1 MGAAGFVKSAIQ
13 AQPPHHSVNWT
24 VTVVYPRGGG
34 VMYAKRLRDKAAL
47 WLRLA
52 NSLSANNP
60 ARTILMDMAAKF
72 EGRAKELETQRPV
85 QQQQQPQPDDDK
97 TT

>member
-1 MGAAGFVKSAIQ
+1 
-13 AQPPHHSVNWT
+13 
-24 VTVVYPRGGG
+24 
-34 VMYAKRLRDKAAL
+34 MYAKRLRDKAAL

-52 NSLSANNP
+52 NSLSTNNP

-72 EGRAKELETQRPV
+72 ERRAKELEGERTV

-97 TT
+97 K